1 MSEFAFRD
9 ESLPLEERVDDLIS
23 RLTVEEKVFQ
33 LTHDAASIPRLGIR
47 SYCYWNEAL
56 HGIARAGVAT
66 VFPQAIGL
74 AATFHP
80 AFLGDVAATIS
91 TEGRAKYNE
100 FQRQG
105 DCGIYKGLTFWSPN
119 VNIFRDPRWGRG
131 HETYGEDPY
140 LTGRMGVAFVKGLQ
154 GDDPHHMKAAACA
167 KHFAVHSG
175 PEAERHHF
183 NAVVSKRDMFDTY
196 LPAFEDCV
204 KEAQV
209 ESVMGAYNAVN
220 GEPSNASDVLLTDI
234 LRNRWGF
241 KGHVVSDC
249 GAINDLHSNYHVTN
263 TVAESAALG
272 IKKGCDL
279 NCGGVYKHLFTS
291 YKEGLIEEADL
302 DRALRR
308 VLKARFK
315 LGMFDD
321 PAHVVYAGIPYN
333 VLSCR
338 AHKQLARE
346 AARQS
351 LVLLKNDGVLPLR
364 SKATRLAVVGPNA
377 DSKLSLLGNYN
388 GTPSESYTVLEGL
401 RKYLG
406 EDAPII
412 YAEGCHIVDDNDERY
427 AEAVAAAENSDV
439 VICCLGLDSKWEGE
453 AGDANNKYGSGDKPD
468 IELPA
473 PQQKLL
479 EKMIATGKPV
489 IVLLLVGSALAVRTA
504 VDQAAAVVDCFYPG
518 EQGGLAI
525 ADLLYGE
532 YSPSGRLPIT
542 FYKTTEEL
550 PDFSCYDMT
559 GRTYRYME
567 QDALYPFGYGLS
579 YTSFTYTA
587 DTKPITAAVGD
598 TVEIPITVSNTGRMA
613 SLTHVQGYVKADTP
627 SVTAPKYALK
637 ALETVSVPADES
649 REIILTFPA
658 KAFSL
663 IDEEGN
669 RFVEPGT
676 YTLYVGGQ
684 QPDGRSTELTGQTV
698 IAIPVT
704 LTGDK
709 IILEN

>member
-321 PAHVVYAGIPYN
+321 PAHVVYADIPYN

-346 AARQS
+346 ASRQS

>member
-1 MSEFAFRD
+1 MSAFPFRD
-9 ESLPLEERVDDLIS
+9 ESLPLEKRVEDLIG

-47 SYCYWNEAL
+47 SYVYWNEAL
-56 HGIARAGVAT
+56 HGVARAGVAT
-66 VFPQAIGL
+66 VFPQAIGMG
-74 AATFHP
+74 ATFDP
-80 AFLGDVAATIS
+80 AFLREVADVIS

-105 DCGIYKGLTFWSPN
+105 DCGIYKGLTYWSPN

-140 LTGRMGVAFVKGLQ
+140 LTGRMGVAFIQGLQ
-154 GDDPHHMKAAACA
+154 GDDPKHLKSAACA

-175 PEAERHHF
+175 PEADRHHF
-183 NAVVSKRDMFDTY
+183 NAVVSRRDMFDTY
-196 LPAFEDCV
+196 LPAFEECV
-204 KEAQV
+204 KEGRV

-220 GEPSNASDVLLTDI
+220 GEPSNASDVLLTEI
-234 LRNRWGF
+234 LRQRWGF

-279 NCGGVYKHLFTS
+279 NCGGVYKHLLTS
-291 YKEGLIEEADL
+291 YNEGLIEEADL

-308 VLKARFK
+308 VLRARFK
-315 LGMFDD
+315 LGMFDA
-321 PAHVVYAGIPYN
+321 PENVAYSGIPYDE
-333 VLSCR
+333 VASK
-338 AHKQLARE
+338 AHKRLARE
-346 AARQS
+346 AARRS
-351 LVLLKNDGVLPLR
+351 LVLLKNDGVLPLK

-377 DSKLSLLGNYN
+377 DSKLALLGNYN

-412 YAEGCHIVDDNDERY
+412 YAEGCPIVDDRDDRF
-427 AEAVAAAENSDV
+427 AEAVAAAQHSDV

-453 AGDANNKYGSGDKPD
+453 AGDANNIYGSGDKPHID
-468 IELPA
+468 LPV

-489 IVLLLVGSALAVRTA
+489 IVLLLVGSAMAVRTA
-504 VDQAAAVVDCFYPG
+504 DESAAAVVQCFYPG

-532 YSPSGRLPIT
+532 YAPSGRLPVT
-542 FYKTTEEL
+542 LYKTSEEL
-550 PDFSCYDMT
+550 PDFADYAMA
-559 GRTYRYME
+559 GRTYRYMQNE
-567 QDALYPFGYGLS
+567 ALYPFGYGLS
-579 YTSFTYTA
+579 YVDFDYA
-587 DTKPITAAVGD
+587 VDAAPITAATGD
-598 TVEIPITVSNTGRMA
+598 AVTVKVTVRNTGGMTAREP
-613 SLTHVQGYVKADTP
+613 VQGYVKAESP
-627 SVTAPKYALK
+627 SVIAPRWALK
-637 ALETVSVPADES
+637 ALETVEIPAGES
-649 REIILTFPA
+649 REIALTFPP

-669 RFVEPGT
+669 RFVEPGR
-676 YTLYVGGQ
+676 YTVYIGGQ
-684 QPDGRSTELTGQTV
+684 QPDSRSAALTGKTDTAV
-698 IAIPVT
+698 TVT
-704 LTGDK
+704 LTGHK
-709 IILEN
+709 ITLEN